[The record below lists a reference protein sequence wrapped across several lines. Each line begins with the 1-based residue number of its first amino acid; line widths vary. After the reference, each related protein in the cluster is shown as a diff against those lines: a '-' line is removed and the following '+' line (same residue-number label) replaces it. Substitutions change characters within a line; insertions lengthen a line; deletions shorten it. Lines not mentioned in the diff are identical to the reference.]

1 MNIEEFRTYCLSF
14 PGACDKMPFDK
25 AASEYD
31 RELLVFCV
39 RDKWFCFV
47 HIREFDFCCLKCDP
61 DEAIDLRDRYE
72 GIEPGYHMNKR
83 HWINVRFDRDVPDS
97 EIRRLVRRSYELVAG
112 RSVRCRGSNRG
123 ASKPAEHP
131 GSGKTPDNPAFRSQT
146 ERDEA
151 RSAVRRRRRS
161 SRRTIARAEAIAA
174 LQVKHLSDGL

>member
-83 HWINVRFDRDVPDS
+83 HWINVRFDGMFPTAKS
-97 EIRRLVRRSYELVAG
+97 EGSSDDRMSSWPVVRTENGKRLQ
-112 RSVRCRGSNRG
+112 
-123 ASKPAEHP
+123 PAESE
-131 GSGKTPDNPAFRSQT
+131 G

-151 RSAVRRRRRS
+151 RSAVCRRRRS

-174 LQVKHLSDGL
+174 LQVKRLSDGL

>member
-97 EIRRLVRRSYELVAG
+97 EIRRLVRRSYELVTG
-112 RSVRCRGSNRG
+112 RSDRKR
-123 ASKPAEHP
+123 
-131 GSGKTPDNPAFRSQT
+131 
-146 ERDEA
+146 
-151 RSAVRRRRRS
+151 
-161 SRRTIARAEAIAA
+161 
-174 LQVKHLSDGL
+174 

>member
-61 DEAIDLRDRYE
+61 DEAIRLPYE
-72 GIEPGYHMNKR
+72 QTALDQRPFRPGCSRQRNQK
-83 HWINVRFDRDVPDS
+83 
-97 EIRRLVRRSYELVAG
+97 
-112 RSVRCRGSNRG
+112 
-123 ASKPAEHP
+123 
-131 GSGKTPDNPAFRSQT
+131 
-146 ERDEA
+146 A
-151 RSAVRRRRRS
+151 RP
-161 SRRTIARAEAIAA
+161 TI
-174 LQVKHLSDGL
+174 V

>member
-72 GIEPGYHMNKR
+72 GIEPGYHMNKK
-83 HWINVRFDRDVPDS
+83 HWFTILLDGS
-97 EIRRLVRRSYELVAG
+97 ASIEEITS
-112 RSVRCRGSNRG
+112 
-123 ASKPAEHP
+123 HI
-131 GSGKTPDNPAFRSQT
+131 
-146 ERDEA
+146 
-151 RSAVRRRRRS
+151 AVS
-161 SRRTIARAEAIAA
+161 FA
-174 LQVKHLSDGL
+174 LAVK

>member
-83 HWINVRFDRDVPDS
+83 HWINVSGQFRLFYFQCKWNFRVTVHS
-97 EIRRLVRRSYELVAG
+97 GRLVRRSYELVAG
-112 RSVRCRGSNRG
+112 RSDRKR
-123 ASKPAEHP
+123 
-131 GSGKTPDNPAFRSQT
+131 
-146 ERDEA
+146 
-151 RSAVRRRRRS
+151 
-161 SRRTIARAEAIAA
+161 
-174 LQVKHLSDGL
+174 

>member
-1 MNIEEFRTYCLSF
+1 MR
-14 PGACDKMPFDK
+14 KMPFDK

-112 RSVRCRGSNRG
+112 RSDRKR
-123 ASKPAEHP
+123 
-131 GSGKTPDNPAFRSQT
+131 
-146 ERDEA
+146 
-151 RSAVRRRRRS
+151 
-161 SRRTIARAEAIAA
+161 
-174 LQVKHLSDGL
+174 

>member
-47 HIREFDFCCLKCDP
+47 HIREFDFCCLKCAP

-112 RSVRCRGSNRG
+112 RSDRKR
-123 ASKPAEHP
+123 
-131 GSGKTPDNPAFRSQT
+131 
-146 ERDEA
+146 
-151 RSAVRRRRRS
+151 
-161 SRRTIARAEAIAA
+161 
-174 LQVKHLSDGL
+174 

>member
-25 AASEYD
+25 ASSEYD
-31 RELLVFCV
+31 RNLLVFCV

-47 HIREFDFCCLKCDP
+47 NIREFDFCCLKCDP

-112 RSVRCRGSNRG
+112 RSDRKR
-123 ASKPAEHP
+123 
-131 GSGKTPDNPAFRSQT
+131 
-146 ERDEA
+146 
-151 RSAVRRRRRS
+151 
-161 SRRTIARAEAIAA
+161 
-174 LQVKHLSDGL
+174 

>member
-83 HWINVRFDRDVPDS
+83 HCQRPFR
-97 EIRRLVRRSYELVAG
+97 
-112 RSVRCRGSNRG
+112 
-123 ASKPAEHP
+123 P
-131 GSGKTPDNPAFRSQT
+131 GCSRQRNQK
-146 ERDEA
+146 A
-151 RSAVRRRRRS
+151 RP
-161 SRRTIARAEAIAA
+161 TI
-174 LQVKHLSDGL
+174 V

>member
-97 EIRRLVRRSYELVAG
+97 EIRRLG
-112 RSVRCRGSNRG
+112 RLPETTEFPTDDRASRGDCRF
-123 ASKPAEHP
+123 A
-131 GSGKTPDNPAFRSQT
+131 GKTFVGRAVKRPKGNRQSFRC
-146 ERDEA
+146 
-151 RSAVRRRRRS
+151 
-161 SRRTIARAEAIAA
+161 
-174 LQVKHLSDGL
+174 G